1 MIIYNRDKEGNIDR
15 TSTTFLESQK
25 TVNATVK
32 ELLKGTELE
41 QDLKEKD
48 IKIAFLE
55 TENLNTQLALVEVFE
70 LVILP
75 TATDTNAKKTTVGG
89 DKMVTVYVSLIIKGA
104 KKFSDV
110 PDTIKPLVRAE
121 LESLGL
127 GHLAE

>member
-1 MIIYNRDKEGNIDR
+1 MIIYNRDKEGNIDK
-15 TSTTFLESQK
+15 TNATFLESQK
-25 TVNATVK
+25 TVDNTVK
-32 ELLKGTELE
+32 EFLEGTELQ
-41 QDLKEKD
+41 QDLKKKD

-55 TENLNTQLALVEVFE
+55 EENLNTQLALVEVFE
-70 LVILP
+70 LVIS
-75 TATDTNAKKTTVGG
+75 ATSTYANAKTQIGG

>member
-70 LVILP
+70 LVILA
-75 TATDTNAKKTTVGG
+75 TATDTNAKTTVGG